1 MLASTRQRLFIN
13 VALRREGR
21 HRLSSYISLP
31 FFTDLLLLH
40 AFDRD
45 FRYYSAV
52 NFSKIDSL
60 DGFLRFIEVLLRIR
74 RSIPFSHILDAFRP
88 SAHTC
93 LEARFPAEFASSLAR
108 SNASLDSKKILR
120 VFHSTSCL
128 RKNISAST
136 ASRQLG
142 CREKRPIGRRPINAV
157 SRDHRNWLIN
167 GVPNG
172 KTGTRNSVIVRFAY
186 SIALAVAA
194 PVSPVCPLQQ
204 RFCSRLAIL
213 LIYYRE

>member
-21 HRLSSYISLP
+21 LSSSISLP
-31 FFTDLLLLH
+31 FFTDRLLH

-52 NFSKIDSL
+52 NSSKIDSL

-93 LEARFPAEFASSLAR
+93 LEPRFPAEFASSLAR
-108 SNASLDSKKILR
+108 SNASLDNKKILR

-128 RKNISAST
+128 RKNISASA